1 MARKLLA
8 AITQPCML
16 GNHELSVTCSIGIA
30 VFPGDGTTESL
41 LLRNADAAMY
51 RAKSE
56 GRNGFQFY
64 STDMNTAR
72 LGELLLEHQLRG
84 ALERQELCLFYQ
96 PKVDARDGTLRS
108 CEALLRWRHAEE
120 GLLTPDRFLPA
131 AEESGL
137 IVPIG
142 EWVIREACRQV
153 RSWLDAGRQPV
164 RVAVNLSGQQFAHQ
178 NIVQLV
184 RDALQE
190 YRLPPQLL
198 ELELTETILM
208 RDIERTLVIL
218 GELCAL
224 GVSLAI
230 DDFGTGYSSLAYLRQ
245 FQVHTLKID
254 RSFVNDI
261 QEGANDAKIAS
272 AVIGLAHSLGL
283 RVVAE
288 GVETPLQQ
296 AFLANHAC
304 DYLQGYLFGKPEPA
318 DRFSERLQR
327 SRVMA

>member
-1 MARKLLA
+1 M
-8 AITQPCML
+8 
-16 GNHELSVTCSIGIA
+16 
-30 VFPGDGTTESL
+30 
-41 LLRNADAAMY
+41 
-51 RAKSE
+51 
-56 GRNGFQFY
+56 
-64 STDMNTAR
+64 
-72 LGELLLEHQLRG
+72 
-84 ALERQELCLFYQ
+84 
-96 PKVDARDGTLRS
+96 
-108 CEALLRWRHAEE
+108 
-120 GLLTPDRFLPA
+120 
-131 AEESGL
+131 
-137 IVPIG
+137 PIG

-153 RSWLDAGRQPV
+153 RSWLNAGRQPV